1 MRGATSVSLASHL
14 SSCSWRPRMPPAALH
29 QPTNASALSNSSWFR
44 PGSTVV
50 PGSDIVP
57 TRMVVS
63 ETPSAVAP
71 LALPGPH
78 TALRVPKSPV
88 AAFAV
93 VDGVPPP
100 LPLPLDRLQPA
111 VASATARNG
120 RIHRLNL
127 ITSPRSDSV
136 DGRLR
141 RPRRAPVTTP
151 APAVATGDLASPR
164 RPSALPPG
172 RGAPTSR
179 PAPSH
184 PRDTRR

>member
-29 QPTNASALSNSSWFR
+29 QPTNASALSKSSWFR

-71 LALPGPH
+71 LAVPGPH

-111 VASATARNG
+111 AASATARNG

-127 ITSPRSDSV
+127 ITSPQSDIV
-136 DGRLR
+136 DGRPRRADAADGRLR
-141 RPRRAPVTTP
+141 RPRGARVTTP
-151 APAVATGDLASPR
+151 APAVATGVLASWR
-164 RPSALPPG
+164 RLSALPPG
-172 RGAPTSR
+172 RGAPTS
-179 PAPSH
+179 
-184 PRDTRR
+184 